1 MIKKH
6 LYSLYNFKK
15 FVKTI
20 KHNYKKKSFKKFI
33 KTIKNNYKKK
43 FYFLKKYKKNSWT
56 GCP

>member
-20 KHNYKKKSFKKFI
+20 KHNYKKYDLR
-33 KTIKNNYKKK
+33 NL
-43 FYFLKKYKKNSWT
+43 LKL
-56 GCP
+56 

>member
-20 KHNYKKKSFKKFI
+20 KHNYKKNRL
-33 KTIKNNYKKK
+33 KT
-43 FYFLKKYKKNSWT
+43 
-56 GCP
+56 C

>member
-20 KHNYKKKSFKKFI
+20 KRNYKK
-33 KTIKNNYKKK
+33 NL
-43 FYFLKKYKKNSWT
+43 LKIY
-56 GCP
+56 

>member
-20 KHNYKKKSFKKFI
+20 KHNYKKA
-33 KTIKNNYKKK
+33 
-43 FYFLKKYKKNSWT
+43 LKL
-56 GCP
+56 